1 MRDRTGGLRRPLR
14 VAALVVV
21 VASAYAGGVVTGTL
35 RSDDDDA
42 ARGHHGVID
51 EAADR
56 IVTRSA
62 SAVDREELER
72 AAVEGML
79 SALGDRWSSY
89 YRPAEFRD
97 FQSALEGSYTG
108 VGLWLRTTP
117 KGAIEVGSVQS
128 DSPASRGGLAAGDRI
143 IAIDGNELIGRPLA
157 AVVSMLRGDEG
168 TAVQVTLRHNA
179 QVRTVKLVRAPVETE
194 DVTVQSLRGG
204 LLRVRV
210 AAFTRGV
217 GREVREALDT
227 DPAVRRTGVV
237 LDLRDNPGGLL
248 DEAVE
253 VASVFL
259 EGGPVVT
266 YERRGEQPRT
276 LSALGRGDVST
287 PVVVLID
294 SGTASA
300 AEVVA
305 AALQDRNRA
314 VIVGSRTYGK
324 GSVQEPTRLSD
335 GSAIELTVGRYRT
348 PRGRVIDGVGVEPDV
363 EVPAGS
369 QPAVA
374 ERRAAEVLSG
384 LLAALSST
392 GRG

>member
-1 MRDRTGGLRRPLR
+1 
-14 VAALVVV
+14 LVVI
-21 VASAYAGGVVTGTL
+21 ASAYTGGVVTGVM
-35 RSDDDDA
+35 RSDDDEPA
-42 ARGHHGVID
+42 HHGVID

-56 IVTRSA
+56 IATRAA

-79 SALGDRWSSY
+79 TELGDRWSSY

-108 VGLWLRTTP
+108 VGLWLQVTR
-117 KGAIEVGSVQS
+117 GGGVEVGSVQA
-128 DSPASRGGLAAGDRI
+128 DSPAARGGVLAGDQI
-143 IAIDGNELIGRPLA
+143 IAIDGHGTVRRPLA
-157 AVVSMLRGDEG
+157 AVVSMLRGDHG
-168 TAVQVTLRHNA
+168 TAVQLSLRRGRQARAVT
-179 QVRTVKLVRAPVETE
+179 LVRARVEAV
-194 DVTVQSLRGG
+194 DVTIQSLQGG

-217 GREVREALDT
+217 GREVRDALDT
-227 DPAVRRTGVV
+227 DPAARRGGVI

-253 VASVFL
+253 VASAFL

-266 YERRGEQPRT
+266 YERRGDQPRT
-276 LSALGRGDVST
+276 LSALGTGDVST
-287 PVVVLID
+287 PVVVLVD

-314 VIVGSRTYGK
+314 VIVGSRTFGK

-348 PRGRVIDGVGVEPDV
+348 PDGRVIDGTGIEPDV

-369 QPAVA
+369 PPATA

>member
-1 MRDRTGGLRRPLR
+1 MRHRAGGLRRALR
-14 VAALVVV
+14 VTALLVV
-21 VASAYAGGVVTGTL
+21 VASAYTGGLATGIV
-35 RSDDDDA
+35 RSDDDDQA
-42 ARGHHGVID
+42 TRQGVID

-56 IVTRSA
+56 IATRA
-62 SAVDREELER
+62 AREVDREELER

-79 SALGDRWSSY
+79 STLGDRWSGY

-108 VGLWLRTTP
+108 VGLWLQTT
-117 KGAIEVGSVQS
+117 GGTIEVGSVQP
-128 DSPASRGGLAAGDRI
+128 DSPAARSDILPDDEIVAVDRNRVAGRS
-143 IAIDGNELIGRPLA
+143 LA
-157 AVVSMLRGDEG
+157 AVVSMLRGEDG
-168 TAVQVTLRHNA
+168 SAVELILRRNGRLRA
-179 QVRTVKLVRAPVETE
+179 ATLVRSRVETV
-194 DVTVQSLRGG
+194 DVTIQSLRGG

-210 AAFTRGV
+210 SAFTRGV
-217 GREVREALDT
+217 GREVRNALET
-227 DPAVRRTGVV
+227 DPTARRGGVI
-237 LDLRDNPGGLL
+237 LDLRENPGGLL

-253 VASVFL
+253 VASAFL
-259 EGGPVVT
+259 PGGTVVT
-266 YERRGEQPRT
+266 YERRGDQPRT
-276 LSALGRGDVST
+276 LSALAKGDVST
-287 PVVVLID
+287 PVVVLVD

-314 VIVGSRTYGK
+314 VIVGSRTFGK

-348 PRGRVIDGVGVEPDV
+348 PAGRVIDGAGVEPDV

-369 QPAVA
+369 PPAVA

-384 LLAALSST
+384 LLAALTST
-392 GRG
+392 ARG

>member
-1 MRDRTGGLRRPLR
+1 MRDRAGGLRRALR
-14 VAALVVV
+14 VTALLVV
-21 VASAYAGGVVTGTL
+21 VASAYAGGLATGVA
-35 RSDDDDA
+35 RSDDDEQA
-42 ARGHHGVID
+42 AHHGVID

-56 IVTRSA
+56 IATRA
-62 SAVDREELER
+62 AREVDREDLER

-79 SALGDRWSSY
+79 STLGDQWSSY

-108 VGLWLRTTP
+108 VGLWLQTTDD
-117 KGAIEVGSVQS
+117 GAIEVGSVQA
-128 DSPASRGGLAAGDRI
+128 DSPAAKGDIAAGDEI
-143 IAIDGNELIGRPLA
+143 VAIDRTAVAKRPLA
-157 AVVSMLRGDEG
+157 AVVSMLRGEDGAAAELILRRRG
-168 TAVQVTLRHNA
+168 QLRTVTL
-179 QVRTVKLVRAPVETE
+179 VRSRVETV
-194 DVTVQSLRGG
+194 DVTVQSLQGG

-210 AAFTRGV
+210 SAFTRGV
-217 GREVREALDT
+217 GREVRDALDT
-227 DPAVRRTGVV
+227 DPAARRGGVI

-253 VASVFL
+253 VASAFL
-259 EGGPVVT
+259 DSGPVVT
-266 YERRGEQPRT
+266 YDRRGEAPRT
-276 LSALGRGDVST
+276 LSALGKGDVST
-287 PVVVLID
+287 PVVVLVD

-314 VIVGSRTYGK
+314 VIVGSRTFGK

-348 PRGRVIDGVGVEPDV
+348 PGGRVIDGTGVEPDV

-369 QPAVA
+369 APAIA

-384 LLAALSST
+384 LLVALTST
-392 GRG
+392 ARG